1 MLLSVLFT
9 HFMKVISEFNLVDK
23 KKKPHDGLKM
33 EDGICLRMTGRTRM
47 NIAVGSRP

>member
-23 KKKPHDGLKM
+23 KKTHDGLKM
-33 EDGICLRMTGRTRM
+33 EDGICLRMTGKTRM